1 MILAY
6 ASEAAGPHI
15 HIHSHHDLLCGRFPR
30 SHRRRRMPN
39 LVERPS
45 QSMQV
50 LTTAP
55 RFPTGEIS
63 RRFPIRPWLPPPP
76 SPTPPLPL
84 APWRCHSL
92 SCSAAKGPDRCW
104 QGSGWGGA
112 HHCRGADEGGN
123 QSSSSE
129 PITAEDQMREAI
141 RAHHQSSSSE
151 LIRAHQS
158 SSEHIT
164 AADAADAA
172 RPRTGTGAGPHNEPE
187 RDTFILLGF
196 SAALHVLFLAVPS
209 VYTVWRSS

>member
-39 LVERPS
+39 ATCRERVLGRAPS

-129 PITAEDQMREAI
+129 LIV
-141 RAHHQSSSSE
+141 RAHQSSSE
-151 LIRAHQS
+151 LIRAHHCHGCGGCGEANGNRS
-158 SSEHIT
+158 RT
-164 AADAADAA
+164 AQ
-172 RPRTGTGAGPHNEPE
+172 
-187 RDTFILLGF
+187 
-196 SAALHVLFLAVPS
+196 
-209 VYTVWRSS
+209 